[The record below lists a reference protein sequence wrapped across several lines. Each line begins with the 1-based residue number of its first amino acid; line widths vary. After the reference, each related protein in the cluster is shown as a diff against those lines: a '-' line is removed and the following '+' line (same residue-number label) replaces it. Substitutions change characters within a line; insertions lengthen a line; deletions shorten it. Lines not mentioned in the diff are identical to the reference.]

1 LEQWRQATGAYP
13 DDYYIEPLPAWL
25 APVYAA
31 WQALTG
37 SRQWTMGG
45 AGSIPVSEIIVYL
58 GWQQVEGDEA
68 AEWMYLLQQLDAE
81 YLAEV
86 NKQNEK

>member
-1 LEQWRQATGAYP
+1 
-13 DDYYIEPLPAWL
+13 
-25 APVYAA
+25 
-31 WQALTG
+31 
-37 SRQWTMGG
+37 MGG